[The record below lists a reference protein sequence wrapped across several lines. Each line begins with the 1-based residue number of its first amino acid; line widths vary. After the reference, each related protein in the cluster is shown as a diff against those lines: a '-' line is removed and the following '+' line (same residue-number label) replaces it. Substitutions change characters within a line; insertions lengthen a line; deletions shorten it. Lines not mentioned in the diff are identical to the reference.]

1 MYLNEIRLGSGGV
14 ARENILQV
22 VLVVLCNVFGRKDAH
37 LIGQSGKPA
46 VKLRADCDIGA
57 DKNVVFVVRA
67 KCHIRSKAINDDT
80 GKGAVTEELHR
91 LLFSCKHAKGFLGVC
106 GNIDLVKCLPSIP
119 WRIGLRNVKHF
130 IYAIVLHLLRG
141 GVVGHQ
147 VIILVIPGQKPWAH
161 LIKGSIQ
168 V

>member
-46 VKLRADCDIGA
+46 LKLRADCDIGA

-67 KCHIRSKAINDDT
+67 KCYVCPETVNDDT
-80 GKGAVTEELHR
+80 GKGSV
-91 LLFSCKHAKGFLGVC
+91 
-106 GNIDLVKCLPSIP
+106 
-119 WRIGLRNVKHF
+119 
-130 IYAIVLHLLRG
+130 
-141 GVVGHQ
+141 
-147 VIILVIPGQKPWAH
+147 
-161 LIKGSIQ
+161 
-168 V
+168 